1 MRPLPNVLWLPLIST
16 LLLISGCHM
25 RIDRRHQNNACQF
38 LQDNPMISEA
48 LAFNNKNTAE
58 KALTLSIIQHE
69 SNHRAHAR
77 PVKSWLIK
85 NWVPWTY
92 YSSARGYAQ
101 STDATWSD
109 FKKSQ
114 KSTRLHQSS
123 YFDSVWFIRWYF
135 NRHHDAIQTSP
146 MDYHEAYFL
155 YHDGY
160 HGYFQKKYRRSLA
173 MSRYASMVAKDAKR
187 YEKQLERCK
196 EALKWQ
202 NAWYRP

>member
-1 MRPLPNVLWLPLIST
+1 
-16 LLLISGCHM
+16 
-25 RIDRRHQNNACQF
+25 
-38 LQDNPMISEA
+38 MISEA
-48 LAFNNKNTAE
+48 LSLNGQSDQE

-77 PVKSWLIK
+77 PVKSWLLKPWI
-85 NWVPWTY
+85 PWTY

-109 FKKSQ
+109 FKKRHQHSRLSQ
-114 KSTRLHQSS
+114 AS

-135 NRHHDAIQTSP
+135 KRYHDAIQTNP
-146 MDYHEAYFL
+146 LDYYEAYFL

-173 MSRYASMVAKDAKR
+173 MTRYAKMVATDARR
-187 YEKQLERCK
+187 YERQLKHCK
-196 EALKWQ
+196 YTLQWQ
-202 NAWYRP
+202 NHWVRP